1 MAGFVKLMSSE
12 NMPDSSPFKAFQLVS
27 LPDGG
32 KVEFKRN
39 ERGLD
44 TCIIHK
50 PEHDPE
56 EYLMHGN
63 VYVLSD
69 AGKTIASRGTNVPCA
84 LEPSQELNDED
95 VAAAALITLEFGN
108 ITAAIGRAAE
118 KNSQIVPA
126 LGEFLAGMV
135 KAGNQDAIKV
145 LRYAN
150 EYLKA

>member
-1 MAGFVKLMSSE
+1 MAGFVKLMSNE
-12 NMPDSSPFKAFQLVS
+12 DMPDSSPFKAFQLIS

-39 ERGLD
+39 EQGLD
-44 TCIIHK
+44 TCIIHS

-69 AGKTIASRGTNVPCA
+69 AGKTIASRATNVPCS

-95 VAAAALITLEFGN
+95 VATAAL
-108 ITAAIGRAAE
+108 TALGFDNVVDALTRASQ
-118 KNSQIVPA
+118 KNPLVVQAS
-126 LGEFLAGMV
+126 GEFLANMLKG
-135 KAGNQDAIKV
+135 GNADAIKAV
-145 LRYAN
+145 QYAS
-150 EYLKA
+150 EFLKA